1 MKILYAVQGTGNG
14 HLSRARELVP
24 LLDAYG
30 QVDVLVSGTHS
41 EIAINRPVLYQFHGM
56 GFQFGKKGGVDYWA
70 SAKDLRPFRFI
81 RDLWDLPVNHYDL
94 ILNDFE
100 PVSAYAAK
108 RVGKQVHAIS
118 HQAAFLSNKSPRPT
132 NVKAPFAEWLFR
144 NYAPSQSQTA
154 FHFQPYDDF
163 IHTPVIRDEVRQLLT
178 SQKGHITVYLPAY
191 DDAILARH
199 FKNIKAVEWH
209 LFSKH
214 QKKEVR
220 YANLWV
226 RPVNNTQFMESMAQS
241 EGVLTGGGFE
251 SPAEA
256 LFLGKK
262 LFAVPMSN
270 QYEQQCNAAALAL
283 MGIPVADK
291 IDGLFAKRL
300 AAWLAEPAPI
310 KVNYPDTSAA
320 IIAQIFKNN

>member
-14 HLSRARELVP
+14 HLSRARELIP

-118 HQAAFLSNKSPRPT
+118 HQSAFLSDKSPRPAKL
-132 NVKAPFAEWLFR
+132 KAPFAEWLFR

-199 FKNIKAVEWH
+199 FKNINAVEWH

-220 YANLWV
+220 YANVWV
-226 RPVNNTQFMESMAQS
+226 RPVNNTQFMDSMAQS